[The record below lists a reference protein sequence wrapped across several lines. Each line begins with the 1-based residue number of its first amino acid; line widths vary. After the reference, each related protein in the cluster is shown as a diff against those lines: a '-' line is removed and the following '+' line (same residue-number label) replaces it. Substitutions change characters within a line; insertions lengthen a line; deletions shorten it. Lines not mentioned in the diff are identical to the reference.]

1 MKLLLLPAILAALSA
16 ESALADVYKCVGKDG
31 KVSFASV
38 PCPVDEGQA
47 SWQGST
53 VPTPADGPVTSS
65 DEVVQRNLRAAAI
78 MQQGRPASET
88 TVTVVGD
95 HSKDWT
101 PEAKRQAAK
110 QARAE
115 QRAAMRASG
124 ETPKRIVQTC
134 NGTGSAVYC
143 YDNAGGRSTT
153 LVAPG
158 GATNTFGNT
167 ADGQRY
173 QESGYTHPNG
183 ISTSTR
189 VYSNEQ

>member
-1 MKLLLLPAILAALSA
+1 MKLLLLPAILMVLST

-53 VPTPADGPVTSS
+53 VPTPADGPVTTS
-65 DEVVQRNLRAAAI
+65 DEVVQRNLRAAEI
-78 MQQGRPASET
+78 MQQGRPVGET

-110 QARAE
+110 EARAQ
-115 QRAAMRASG
+115 QRAAMRAAG
-124 ETPKRIVQTC
+124 ITPKRVVQTC
-134 NGTGSAVYC
+134 NGTSSAVHC

-153 LVAPG
+153 LIAPNG
-158 GATNTFGNT
+158 TTNTFGKT

-173 QESGYTHPNG
+173 FENGYTNSQG
-183 ISTSTR
+183 NSTSTR
-189 VYSNEQ
+189 VYTDE